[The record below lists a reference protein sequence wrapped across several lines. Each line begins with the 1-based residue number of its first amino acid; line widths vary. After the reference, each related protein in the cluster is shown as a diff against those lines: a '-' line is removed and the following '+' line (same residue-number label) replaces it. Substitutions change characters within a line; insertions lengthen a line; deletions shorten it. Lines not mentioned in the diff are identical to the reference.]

1 MTIKKHIPNSL
12 TLLNLLCGC
21 LAILFLFL
29 DHVNFIPY
37 LLIISL
43 VADFLDGLVARLLG
57 VSSPIGKELDS
68 LADVVSFG
76 VLPAMILV
84 YLLAFQFYSQGQ
96 SFDFAAALNS
106 ISSWKEGVFIFFPLI
121 VALFSALR
129 LAKFNVSEDQ
139 SKEFLGLATPAATL
153 FVMGLFL
160 IHTQNIAVN
169 SMVDPKWMLIGV
181 SVIISALLVSNIP
194 MFSFK
199 PNGSSFQE
207 NKWPIIFVAI
217 SALLLV
223 IFTWGAV
230 SLIVIAYILMNII
243 RAFIPKS

>member
-1 MTIKKHIPNSL
+1 
-12 TLLNLLCGC
+12 
-21 LAILFLFL
+21 
-29 DHVNFIPY
+29 
-37 LLIISL
+37 
-43 VADFLDGLVARLLG
+43 
-57 VSSPIGKELDS
+57 
-68 LADVVSFG
+68 
-76 VLPAMILV
+76 
-84 YLLAFQFYSQGQ
+84 
-96 SFDFAAALNS
+96 
-106 ISSWKEGVFIFFPLI
+106 
-121 VALFSALR
+121 
-129 LAKFNVSEDQ
+129 Q

-223 IFTWGAV
+223 IFKWGAV